1 MSHRQSCDRCRQQK
15 VRCLRDESQGGAGN
29 KARAS
34 FSRCERCTKASVDCV
49 YSLKSRSNRPNA
61 HQPIHN
67 QVDADPQTLVGPSWF
82 GQGLFCQA
90 ASGSLGPDYDDLA
103 GQFADL
109 DGAEFNGWDGNLD
122 VIPSLSMSSLNTL
135 AAPAA
140 MVSQDISPTKD
151 HHDNNHMQEPEADD
165 DDESDNSHDQDAI
178 QELSLQLTA
187 ISQRATRAKRRLH
200 RAGCPPPTV
209 SSPEVNEAFEDTNNL
224 LRIANNITNACAHL
238 CDEASSNSITLDY
251 GLVFSAL
258 ASHQHLL
265 ALFKAICHLIQRYL
279 ESMTSANQ
287 HRQQQQQRLH
297 DGDIGPSSVAQFV
310 MVLQL
315 LTYLI
320 NRMDR
325 NLAQVNGPH
334 GHGLETSL
342 GGQATPITPSTGYQD
357 IVQSMLI
364 HRGDKNN
371 TTGSSQ
377 SLPIIGQVVLGAIP
391 DEHKRLR
398 QVIQELQ
405 TRIERSEIQ

>member
-1 MSHRQSCDRCRQQK
+1 MLCNVCFTTDGLLTLK
-15 VRCLRDESQGGAGN
+15 TV
-29 KARAS
+29 
-34 FSRCERCTKASVDCV
+34 
-49 YSLKSRSNRPNA
+49 KSRSNRPNA

-122 VIPSLSMSSLNTL
+122 IIPSLSMSSLNTL

-151 HHDNNHMQEPEADD
+151 HHDNNHIQEPEADD
-165 DDESDNSHDQDAI
+165 DDDSDNSHDQDAV

-238 CDEASSNSITLDY
+238 CDEASSNSITPDY

-315 LTYLI
+315 LTHLI

>member
-1 MSHRQSCDRCRQQK
+1 M
-15 VRCLRDESQGGAGN
+15 LWN
-29 KARAS
+29 
-34 FSRCERCTKASVDCV
+34 V
-49 YSLKSRSNRPNA
+49 YFATDDLLTLETVKSRSNRSNA

-67 QVDADPQTLVGPSWF
+67 QGDANPQTLVGPSWF

-103 GQFADL
+103 EQCADL
-109 DGAEFNGWDGNLD
+109 DGAEFSGWDGNLD
-122 VIPSLSMSSLNTL
+122 MVPSLSMSSLNTL

-140 MVSQDISPTKD
+140 TASQDVSPTTD
-151 HHDNNHMQEPEADD
+151 HHDNHIEAPEAEDD
-165 DDESDNSHDQDAI
+165 DDSDNSHGQDTI
-178 QELSLQLTA
+178 QEFSLQLAA
-187 ISQRATRAKRRLH
+187 ISQRATRATRRLQ
-200 RAGCPPPTV
+200 RADCPPPTV

-224 LRIANNITNACAHL
+224 LRIANNITNTYAHL
-238 CDEASSNSITLDY
+238 FDEASSSLVALDY

-265 ALFKAICHLIQRYL
+265 ALFKAICHLIQRCL

-315 LTYLI
+315 LMHLI
-320 NRMDR
+320 NQMDR
-325 NLAQVNGPH
+325 NLAQANGPD

-342 GGQATPITPSTGYQD
+342 GGQATPITPSTGYED
-357 IVQSMLI
+357 IVQRMLI
-364 HRGDKNN
+364 NRGDKNN
-371 TTGSSQ
+371 TKGSSQ
-377 SLPIIGQVVLGAIP
+377 SPCRLPTIGKVVLGAIP

-398 QVIQELQ
+398 QFIQELQ
-405 TRIERSEIQ
+405 TRIERL